1 LLAYLANRLL
11 HGLVVITIL
20 TVVVFFLIHASGDP
34 LAKLRANPRVS
45 KGDIQRLEKQMGLDK
60 PVYIQYFYWLRDS
73 FTRSGEWAKS
83 FSYNEPVYSLILDR
97 FLNTLLLVF
106 LAIAFALS
114 VAIPL
119 GVWAALKRYSLFDI
133 STTFLSYLGLSI
145 PVFWLG
151 LILQL
156 VFGFYLWKLTGIH
169 LFYTASMYSPGHE
182 YDLINR
188 LQHLVLP
195 VLTLSLALIAGWSR
209 YQRASMQEV
218 LTADYLVAARA
229 RGLSERNIIF
239 KHALKNALIPV
250 VTMVALDSAALMGGA
265 VVTETVFA
273 WPGIGRLFYNAL
285 LDRDYPLVMANV
297 IFLALMVILLNFLA
311 DIVYAYLDPRIR
323 YRKARAV

>member
-11 HGLVVITIL
+11 HGLVVIVVLTI
-20 TVVVFFLIHASGDP
+20 VVFFLIHSSGDP

-45 KGDIQRLEKQMGLDK
+45 ASDIQRLEKQMGLDK
-60 PVYIQYFYWLRDS
+60 PIYIQYFYWLRDS
-73 FTRSGEWAKS
+73 FIKGGEWAKS

-97 FLNTLLLVF
+97 FLNTILLVF

-114 VAIPL
+114 IAIPL
-119 GVWAALKRYSLFDI
+119 GVWAALKRYSIFDI

-151 LILQL
+151 LMLQL
-156 VFGFYLWKLTGIH
+156 IFGFYLWELTGIH
-169 LFYTASMYSPGHE
+169 FFYTASMYSPGHE

-195 VLTLSLALIAGWSR
+195 VLTLSLALIASWSR

-218 LTADYLVAARA
+218 LTADYLIAARA
-229 RGLSERNIIF
+229 RGLSERRIIF
-239 KHALKNALIPV
+239 RHALRNALIPV

-265 VVTETVFA
+265 VVTETIFA

-285 LDRDYPLVMANV
+285 LDRDYPLVMGNV
-297 IFLALMVILLNFLA
+297 IFLALIVILLNFLA

-323 YRKARAV
+323 YRRTKVA